1 MAGEQLV
8 DLTKRWHINCQYIG
22 YNKSGPRHIMATQVR
37 LRAYPEGV
45 VSADTWLFTN
55 DEPAEPAPGQLLVR
69 MSWLSVDP
77 GMRGWITPKRSY
89 MPPVQPGEVMRAFGI
104 GEVVASQAERFR
116 PGDIVTGF
124 TGVQTLG
131 LLDARTVRKIDLRYA
146 SERDYLSGLGMT
158 GYTAY
163 FGLLDVGKPQPGQT
177 VVVSAAAGAVGSVV
191 CQIAR
196 LKGCRVIGI
205 AGGTE
210 KTAWLKD
217 TLGVDAAI
225 DYKAGSVPAALDAA
239 APEGVDLYFDNVG
252 GDILDAV
259 LMRINRHARIVVCGG
274 ISQYADMDQAR
285 GPANYLQLVTQ
296 SATMQGFTMRDYMDR
311 VPEALIALAGWRAEG
326 KLQFREHVLQGI
338 ESFPQAFDMLFS
350 GANQGKLL
358 IKLGEQGS

>member
-1 MAGEQLV
+1 MN
-8 DLTKRWHINCQYIG
+8 DKRQIT
-22 YNKSGPRHIMATQVR
+22 ATQVR
-37 LRAYPEGV
+37 LRAYPQGV
-45 VSADTWLFTN
+45 VGADTWSITN
-55 DEPAEPAPGQLLVR
+55 DLPAEPAAGQLLVR
-69 MSWLSVDP
+69 MSCISVDP

-89 MPPVQPGEVMRAFGI
+89 MPPVQPGEVMRAFGV
-104 GEVVASQAERFR
+104 GEVVASQSEKFQ

-131 LLDARTVRKIDLRYA
+131 LLDARTVRKIDLRFA
-146 SERDYLSGLGMT
+146 SARDFLSGLGMT

-196 LKGCRVIGI
+196 INGCRVIGI
-205 AGGTE
+205 AGGAE
-210 KTAWLKD
+210 KAAWLKEA
-217 TLGVDAAI
+217 LGVDAAI
-225 DYKAGSVPAALDAA
+225 DYKAGPVDAALDAA
-239 APEGVDLYFDNVG
+239 CPDGIDLYFDNVG

-274 ISQYADMDQAR
+274 ISQYADVEHAK

-296 SATMQGFTMRDYMDR
+296 SATMQGFTMRDYMHR
-311 VPEALIALAGWRAEG
+311 VPEALMALATWRAEG

-338 ESFPQAFDMLFS
+338 ESFPEAFDMLFS
-350 GANQGKLL
+350 GANHGKLL
-358 IKLGEQGS
+358 IDLEERS